1 MDRFKELGIDTHGRT
16 SGKMKTKC
24 PWCHAQRTDKRDKS
38 LSVNLDTKLYLCHYC
53 GAHGS
58 AAIYAGKGR
67 KLGDPLVKFPTAT
80 GSNSSCP
87 PTEKPHGDPEQ
98 GALTQKQIEWC
109 RDVRHIPPEVLVEAG
124 VAFASISMPISG
136 KEKGWEKRD
145 CLCFNFFEN
154 GELVNTK
161 FRDSQK
167 HFKLLQGARTIPY
180 NINAIRDTPECI
192 LVEGEFDAL
201 SYMAVG
207 RTDVISVPNGANSQ
221 LDWLDELSESHFE
234 QKQVIYLS
242 VDTDRKGREL
252 CRELSRRLGV
262 DRCRIVT
269 YGEAYKDANELLV
282 AEGPNALLKALE
294 DAPIPRLEGT
304 FTAEDLREGL
314 HQLFEEGY
322 TSGVELGIPNLDEI
336 MRLETGR
343 VLTVTGI
350 PGHGKSDFVDE
361 IVLRLCTRQDW
372 RAGYFSPENTP
383 IEYHHAKLAEKLL
396 GHRFRKDFSTEEEF
410 ARVVD
415 YLSQRVWHILPD
427 GDFTLGNVLSKAREL
442 VHRHG
447 IRVFVIDPYNY
458 INHQIPAGMTETG
471 YIGSFM
477 NSLARFAR
485 LNSCLVILVAHP
497 RKMNKQYGTQKTEVP
512 TMYDINGS
520 ANFFNMTDYGIV
532 VDRQD
537 EMGIVY
543 IHVEKTRFRNFG
555 TKGNAAFCYDVTNGR
570 YSPCT
575 PPPEPGMQVQPWKGA
590 KDLFSS
596 EGWI

>member
-1 MDRFKELGIDTHGRT
+1 MYDLIVIGGGPAGLAAACSAWEGGLRRILIVERDRELGGILNQ
-16 SGKMKTKC
+16 C
-24 PWCHAQRTDKRDKS
+24 IHAGFGLHTFGQELT
-38 LSVNLDTKLYLCHYC
+38 
-53 GAHGS
+53 GPE
-58 AAIYAGKGR
+58 YAGR
-67 KLGDPLVKFPTAT
+67 FIDRV
-80 GSNSSCP
+80 
-87 PTEKPHGDPEQ
+87 Q
-98 GALTQKQIEWC
+98 QM
-109 RDVRHIPPEVLVEAG
+109 HIPYLLRTMVLDL
-124 VAFASISMPISG
+124 SG
-136 KEKGWEKRD
+136 E
-145 CLCFNFFEN
+145 
-154 GELVNTK
+154 
-161 FRDSQK
+161 
-167 HFKLLQGARTIPY
+167 
-180 NINAIRDTPECI
+180 
-192 LVEGEFDAL
+192 
-201 SYMAVG
+201 
-207 RTDVISVPNGANSQ
+207 
-221 LDWLDELSESHFE
+221 
-234 QKQVIYLS
+234 
-242 VDTDRKGREL
+242 
-252 CRELSRRLGV
+252 
-262 DRCRIVT
+262 
-269 YGEAYKDANELLV
+269 
-282 AEGPNALLKALE
+282 
-294 DAPIPRLEGT
+294 
-304 FTAEDLREGL
+304 
-314 HQLFEEGY
+314 
-322 TSGVELGIPNLDEI
+322 
-336 MRLETGR
+336 R